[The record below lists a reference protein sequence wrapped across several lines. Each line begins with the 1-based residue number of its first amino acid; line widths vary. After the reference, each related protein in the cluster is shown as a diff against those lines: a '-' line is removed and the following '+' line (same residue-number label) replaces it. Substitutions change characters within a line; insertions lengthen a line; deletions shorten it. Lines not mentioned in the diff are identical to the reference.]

1 MTSKYLWGVD
11 LGGTKIEGVVLEANR
26 RSTPLC
32 RIRVE
37 TEAQLGYEHVLSQ
50 IAMLIDRMIHQTGVH
65 PTSIG
70 FATPGML
77 DPKSFTLK
85 NSNTTILN
93 GKPLKTDL
101 ENALGVSVFLENDA
115 NCFALAESLI
125 GAAVK
130 ASDISNEH
138 VVFGVILGTGVGGGI
153 VVNQHGVS
161 GCHLIAGEWGHN
173 IIEPNGKPCYCGK
186 KGCVETVISSSALE
200 QFYFENSSQKLT
212 LKEIY
217 QNHCFQPNR
226 YTTATIDRLITFF
239 GKSIA
244 EVINILDPHTIV
256 IGGGVGQIDEL
267 YSDRC
272 RKQIEKY
279 LFFDQLNTKIV
290 KPKLGASAGVFG
302 AAFLTL

>member
-11 LGGTKIEGVVLEANR
+11 LGGTKIEGVVLDANR

-32 RIRVE
+32 RIRLE
-37 TEAQLGYEHVLSQ
+37 TQAQFGYEHILSQ
-50 IAMLIDRMIHQTGVH
+50 IAKLINQMIVKIGSE

-77 DPKSFTLK
+77 DPKSFALK

-93 GKPLKTDL
+93 GKPLKADL
-101 ENALGVSVFLENDA
+101 EKRLGVKVFIVNDA

-125 GAAVK
+125 GAA
-130 ASDISNEH
+130 STTSGDSSERI
-138 VVFGVILGTGVGGGI
+138 VFGVILGTGVGGGI
-153 VVNQHGVS
+153 VINQHGVS

-173 IIEPNGKPCYCGK
+173 MIEPGGMRCYCGK
-186 KGCVETVISSSALE
+186 QGCVETVISGPALE
-200 QFYFENSSQKLT
+200 QYYFEHASEKRS

-217 QNHCFQPNR
+217 KRRLLNNDVHA
-226 YTTATIDRLITFF
+226 TATIDRLITFF

-279 LFFDQLNTKIV
+279 LFFDRLNAKIV
-290 KPKLGASAGVFG
+290 KPKLGDSAGVFG
-302 AAFLTL
+302 AAFLTC